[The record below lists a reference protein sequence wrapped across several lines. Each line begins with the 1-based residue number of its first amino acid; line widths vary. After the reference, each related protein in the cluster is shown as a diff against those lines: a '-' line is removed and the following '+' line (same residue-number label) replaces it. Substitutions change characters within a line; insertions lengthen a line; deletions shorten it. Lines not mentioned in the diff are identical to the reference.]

1 MWNPMEVRDFAKSR
15 WTYWRSESY
24 RYFNR
29 MCELT
34 EQFWLSRWYFP
45 FLLTLATV
53 FLLLDQQVM
62 GVAVLVVITTWFL
75 ALCPDALAALCPF
88 MILFLLAGPEYR
100 DLSVFL
106 PCAPLALPLL
116 LAALLHLALW
126 PQTIRVG
133 SSGYGLVLVSLAT
146 IFGGSGVISTQDYFR
161 PLSLYYT
168 VGLGVGLLVLYVL
181 FRSHLA
187 RRRSYD
193 LCERFLA
200 IFYAIGMM
208 AILLVLVHYVHH
220 FEEFLECRGVLSFK
234 YRNFCATVLLT
245 TLPMPFYFARKK
257 RIHLAVCVLFEAALV
272 LTGSRSALLFGAV
285 LTVFCCIYLVRYGVV
300 SWRVMLAIGVVVAAA
315 MVLFGADYM
324 VQFYDKRFAASGYFN
339 RGDQTRLKLL
349 ACSVSDFL
357 RHPLFGIGLGS
368 SAHADVFSG
377 VPGSMTFYHNAVA
390 QIIGSMGLLG
400 IVAYGRL
407 ALDQFALLRK
417 ERTPFTSAMLL
428 SYLGMLMVSMTNPG
442 MFCPFPNAAM
452 LVMGFAMV
460 EEAVGDVALPVTQ
473 LLTSRRYTAAR
484 KHN

>member
-1 MWNPMEVRDFAKSR
+1 MKSCGKRDYFSDMSNSFVGSFWDR
-15 WTYWRSESY
+15 VTYK
-24 RYFNR
+24 
-29 MCELT
+29 T
-34 EQFWLSRWYFP
+34 EQFWNGRLYFPVMLAAAAVSMLSGNVVPSTVLLAVLCGWMLVFCRDILAAALP
-45 FLLTLATV
+45 FLLI
-53 FLLLDQQVM
+53 FLLSTLQY
-62 GVAVLVVITTWFL
+62 TS
-75 ALCPDALAALCPF
+75 
-88 MILFLLAGPEYR
+88 
-100 DLSVFL
+100 LSVFL

-133 SSGYGLVLVSLAT
+133 RSGYGLVLVSLAT

-200 IFYAIGMM
+200 IFYAIGVM

-257 RIHLAVCVLFEAALV
+257 RIHLAVCLLFEAALV

-315 MVLFGADYM
+315 MVLFGADYL